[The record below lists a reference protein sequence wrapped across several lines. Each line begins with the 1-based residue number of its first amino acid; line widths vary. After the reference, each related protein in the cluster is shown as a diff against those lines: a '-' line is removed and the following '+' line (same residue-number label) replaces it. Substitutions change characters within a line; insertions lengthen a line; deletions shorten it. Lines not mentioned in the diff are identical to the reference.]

1 MQGLQG
7 GIARRV
13 AIKGVFL
20 AIALGLMASQLA
32 GAQQVTLGGDRQGP
46 GAPRRGRGHDR
57 SPSDA
62 ALGRSAVMIRTKAAG
77 ITSALLVLFISG
89 CAERIARPPEAPI
102 APNASVITGRVLQYQ
117 VALGNQKTLMVEVLT
132 VDPLSAEPL
141 SFISP
146 GQVVEA
152 LTKANLS
159 ADVVGQ
165 RIRATARWT
174 GDEWDQQLWLYNVEV
189 LGP

>member
-46 GAPRRGRGHDR
+46 GAPHRGRGHDR

-62 ALGRSAVMIRTKAAG
+62 TIG
-77 ITSALLVLFISG
+77 I
-89 CAERIARPPEAPI
+89 
-102 APNASVITGRVLQYQ
+102 
-117 VALGNQKTLMVEVLT
+117 
-132 VDPLSAEPL
+132 
-141 SFISP
+141 
-146 GQVVEA
+146 
-152 LTKANLS
+152 
-159 ADVVGQ
+159 
-165 RIRATARWT
+165 
-174 GDEWDQQLWLYNVEV
+174 
-189 LGP
+189 

>member
-1 MQGLQG
+1 MLHRGVGWIGLS
-7 GIARRV
+7 
-13 AIKGVFL
+13 
-20 AIALGLMASQLA
+20 LGLLA
-32 GAQQVTLGGDRQGP
+32 
-46 GAPRRGRGHDR
+46 
-57 SPSDA
+57 
-62 ALGRSAVMIRTKAAG
+62 
-77 ITSALLVLFISG
+77 ISG
-89 CAERIARPPEAPI
+89 CMREYSSHPPEAPI

-117 VALGNQKTLMVEVLT
+117 VTLGHQKTLMVEVLT
-132 VDPLSAEPL
+132 VDSLSAEPL
-141 SFISP
+141 SFVSP

-174 GDEWDQQLWLYNVEV
+174 GDEWGQQLWLYDVEV